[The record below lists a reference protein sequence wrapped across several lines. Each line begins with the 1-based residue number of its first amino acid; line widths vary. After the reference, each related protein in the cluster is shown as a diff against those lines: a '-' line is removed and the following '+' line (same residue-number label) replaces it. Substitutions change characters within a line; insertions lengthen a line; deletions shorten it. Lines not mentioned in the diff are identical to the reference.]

1 MEGSLPKGE
10 RQRLAAL
17 AAAATNGLLAMFVL
31 AVALPLLPP
40 KLADSFWLLAFTGT
54 FCTIGFLAVLAVLL
68 HEPLGDAVLERLCQ
82 AVQPALAAPT
92 GTEILR
98 HGGP

>member
-1 MEGSLPKGE
+1 VLSTPPCPGPEGGRWKGSLPEGE

-17 AAAATNGLLAMFVL
+17 AAATTNALLVIF
-31 AVALPLLPP
+31 
-40 KLADSFWLLAFTGT
+40 
-54 FCTIGFLAVLAVLL
+54 VLAVLL

-98 HGGP
+98 HGGL

>member
-1 MEGSLPKGE
+1 M
-10 RQRLAAL
+10 
-17 AAAATNGLLAMFVL
+17 
-31 AVALPLLPP
+31 
-40 KLADSFWLLAFTGT
+40 
-54 FCTIGFLAVLAVLL
+54 LL